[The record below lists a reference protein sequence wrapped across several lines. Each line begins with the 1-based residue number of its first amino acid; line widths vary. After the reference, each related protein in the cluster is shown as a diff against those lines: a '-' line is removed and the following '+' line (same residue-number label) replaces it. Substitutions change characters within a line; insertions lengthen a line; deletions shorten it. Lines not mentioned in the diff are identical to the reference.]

1 MCIRDRNQ
9 DGYFNDGDEKYDMGS
24 VTNSTGI
31 DTIQTTGTLSVPS
44 SALVGLTTMRVIK
57 NYFEYTLSPCGISS
71 GYGQTEDYKLNVSS
85 NPTGIDHINST
96 SIRIYPNPVNDVL
109 NISNSENISSVSIY
123 NMLGQEVLFSKM
135 NTSSGQ
141 INVSALPKGIYL
153 VKALVGTTINSFK
166 ISKQ

>member
-1 MCIRDRNQ
+1 M
-9 DGYFNDGDEKYDMGS
+9 
-24 VTNSTGI
+24 
-31 DTIQTTGTLSVPS
+31 
-44 SALVGLTTMRVIK
+44 
-57 NYFEYTLSPCGISS
+57 ISS

-96 SIRIYPNPVNDVL
+96 SIRIYPNPVNDLL